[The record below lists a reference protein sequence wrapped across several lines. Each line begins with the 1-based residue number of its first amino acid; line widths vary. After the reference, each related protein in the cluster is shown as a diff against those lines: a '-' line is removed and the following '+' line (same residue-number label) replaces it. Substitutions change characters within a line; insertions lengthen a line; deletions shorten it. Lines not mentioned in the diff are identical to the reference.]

1 MHFKEQVIAA
11 SALFAVA
18 YTSPLLEK
26 RLEVNKDFVV
36 SQSWVQKS
44 TIKSGPKAY
53 ASVFAKYGK
62 EIPADVAAA
71 AANNDGVV
79 VTTPTIY
86 DSEYLTPVTIG
97 GQTVNLD
104 FDTGSSDL

>member
-1 MHFKEQVIAA
+1 MHFTEQITAA
-11 SALFAVA
+11 SAVFALA
-18 YTSPLLEK
+18 YASPIAEK
-26 RLEVNKDFVV
+26 RADVNKDFVV
-36 SQSWVQKS
+36 RQSWVQK
-44 TIKSGPKAY
+44 TTVKSGPKAY

-62 EIPADVAAA
+62 EVPADVAAA
-71 AANNDGVV
+71 AAANDGVV